1 MEAGHNQYH
10 TIVACKAI
18 DYVMCQN
25 NIINVHKFPSL
36 ISLLVHISLSNY
48 LVTTCECVVPA
59 FLSTAEVCSIPKIY
73 CNSDVCV
80 CVCLRSSEEECEI
93 IHMGNAIMSF
103 YSALIDLLGRC
114 APEMHVRFSTTS

>member
-25 NIINVHKFPSL
+25 NIINVRKFPSL

-59 FLSTAEVCSIPKIY
+59 FLSTAEACSIPKYIVTVFVF
-73 CNSDVCV
+73 VCV
-80 CVCLRSSEEECEI
+80 
-93 IHMGNAIMSF
+93 
-103 YSALIDLLGRC
+103 
-114 APEMHVRFSTTS
+114 